1 MKNPFRRIPPLL
13 AMFLLCSATGICE
26 SRIEVGVRGGIPFN
40 EAFQSQINSPYTILT
55 SDRPRYSVGPT
66 LRAGIGAHLAVQLD
80 VLYTHSRWDSKDAV
94 PGYYGDVLT
103 HSAHYDRWNVPVLA
117 TFATSGRRAVFIG
130 GGIGFHWA
138 TNTFR
143 VTHFSPT
150 GMVYHYSG
158 NTGGDDEKPVSIVV
172 TSGFRW
178 RVRSWSLEPEIRYSR
193 IRSDLRDSYGNSLD
207 VIRTPNQFEFLLG
220 VMLPP
225 FRSRNDA
232 P

>member
-1 MKNPFRRIPPLL
+1 MSVSHLLNLQSGWHLRKSHVMKNPFRSIPPLL

-40 EAFQSQINSPYTILT
+40 EAFQLQINSPYTILT

-66 LRAGIGAHLAVQLD
+66 LRARIGEHLAVQLD

-117 TFATSGRRAVFIG
+117 TLATSGRRAVFIG
-130 GGIGFHWA
+130 GGIGFHSA

-150 GMVYHYSG
+150 GVVNHYS
-158 NTGGDDEKPVSIVV
+158 
-172 TSGFRW
+172 
-178 RVRSWSLEPEIRYSR
+178 
-193 IRSDLRDSYGNSLD
+193 
-207 VIRTPNQFEFLLG
+207 
-220 VMLPP
+220 
-225 FRSRNDA
+225 
-232 P
+232 